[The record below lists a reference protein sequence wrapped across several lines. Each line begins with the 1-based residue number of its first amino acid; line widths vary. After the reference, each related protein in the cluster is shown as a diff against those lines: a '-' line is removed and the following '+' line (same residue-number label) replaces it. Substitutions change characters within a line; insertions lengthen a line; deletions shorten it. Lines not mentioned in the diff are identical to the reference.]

1 MTPYD
6 PMDRNAGPANAHE
19 AESEP
24 RRWGG
29 WLLGLGVL
37 FLLIAALAYGAE
49 GYYARNQEVA
59 AAAEQLRDFVP
70 QVRVATV
77 KAGDGIVAV
86 SLPATTKAYLSI
98 DMFARA
104 GGYIEKRVA
113 DIGDHV
119 KQGQLLAKIA
129 VPELDD
135 QIQQAE
141 ATLVQLQATLK
152 QAQANAEL
160 AQVTWDRD
168 KPLVKEGWDT
178 KQQGTINSEALKAQ
192 QAAVGVAQANV
203 SAQQQQLRVLRQQQ
217 AYQQVIAPFDGV
229 ITQRNIDLGSL
240 VQANSTSGT
249 FMFSI
254 VQANVI
260 RAQVFVPQDHAFEL
274 VPGVKA
280 TLEVPEIP
288 GRTFPG
294 TVTRIAEALQP
305 GTRTLL
311 TEIDIPNPDGALTPG
326 TYVTVELQIPRK
338 TPSFSVPADAII
350 FNSDGLQVAV
360 VENGVAHIRKISVAR
375 DLGKEIEVRD
385 GVRQGDLVILN
396 PSVELA
402 EGSKVQVGAIDDN
415 S

>member
-6 PMDRNAGPANAHE
+6 PMDRNAGPANARE
-19 AESEP
+19 AEREP

-178 KQQGTINSEALKAQ
+178 KQQGTIDSEALKAQ

-240 VQANSTSGT
+240 VQAEFDDRN
-249 FMFSI
+249 FH
-254 VQANVI
+254 VLH
-260 RAQVFVPQDHAFEL
+260 R
-274 VPGVKA
+274 PGERYPCA
-280 TLEVPEIP
+280 GFCAP
-288 GRTFPG
+288 GPRFRTRSRG
-294 TVTRIAEALQP
+294 QGYTRGP
-305 GTRTLL
+305 
-311 TEIDIPNPDGALTPG
+311 
-326 TYVTVELQIPRK
+326 
-338 TPSFSVPADAII
+338 
-350 FNSDGLQVAV
+350 
-360 VENGVAHIRKISVAR
+360 
-375 DLGKEIEVRD
+375 
-385 GVRQGDLVILN
+385 
-396 PSVELA
+396 
-402 EGSKVQVGAIDDN
+402 
-415 S
+415 